1 MSVSPATSRI
11 SLGSELLRLLHPAA
25 AAALR
30 ANFLG
35 GTTGILGLITTVFAR
50 RPASRFSVRNG
61 NTGLPSGQYLYPLSL
76 SLSSSATLISYS
88 LSRSLP
94 PSSLTIPR
102 HRHLRHQIIATLSS
116 PSSTSTLSS
125 PTFFHPTSYGLSP
138 TSFVIL
144 TTIPPPYPPPLTS
157 EWILTS
163 SLSTPN

>member
-61 NTGLPSGQYLYPLSL
+61 NTGLPSGQYLYPSRSL
-76 SLSSSATLISYS
+76 SLPSSTLISYS
-88 LSRSLP
+88 LSLSP

-116 PSSTSTLSS
+116 PSSTPTLSS